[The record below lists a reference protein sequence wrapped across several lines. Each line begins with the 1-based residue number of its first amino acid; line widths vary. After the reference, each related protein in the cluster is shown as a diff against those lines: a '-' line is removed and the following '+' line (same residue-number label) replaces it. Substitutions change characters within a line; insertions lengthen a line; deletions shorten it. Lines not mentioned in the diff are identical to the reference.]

1 MGKFAVDPS
10 LAMKMHQY
18 QIVGRAA
25 PTPKNPTPKIY
36 RMRMFAK
43 NKVLAKSRFWY
54 PAAWGPSP
62 PLAMA
67 DFMKKLNKAK
77 KSGGEL
83 LAVNEL
89 FDRGPTKVK
98 NYGVW
103 LRYESRTDTH
113 NMYKEFRD
121 ITINGAISQ
130 LYQEMA
136 GRHRA
141 QAGSIQII
149 HATAIPASACR
160 RDHVTEMHD
169 SGLKYPVI
177 TKLPLVAKRLRTTFK
192 ASRPMTF
199 VR

>member
-1 MGKFAVDPS
+1 MVKSFSVDPS
-10 LAMKMHQY
+10 LQARMHQY

-36 RMRMFAK
+36 RMRLFAR
-43 NKVLAKSRFWY
+43 NIVLAKSRFWY
-54 PAAWGPSP
+54 
-62 PLAMA
+62 
-67 DFMKKLNKAK
+67 FMKKLNKAK

-89 FDRGPTKVK
+89 FDKAPTKVN
-98 NYGVW
+98 NYGIW

-121 ITINGAISQ
+121 VTINGAVSQ
-130 LYQEMA
+130 LYAEMA

-141 QAGSIQII
+141 QPGSIQII
-149 HATAIPASACR
+149 NTAILPASKCR
-160 RDHVTEMHD
+160 RDHVIEMHN
-169 SGLKYPVI
+169 SKLKFPVI
-177 TKLPLVAKRLRTTFK
+177 RKMPLVTKKYRSIFNAKRPT
-192 ASRPMTF
+192 TF